1 MTKKRQKQKNT
12 RDLVLGIFVIGLVV
26 VVGAALFTSYTN
38 QGGTSGV
45 AETLNITTL
54 AGETLNIP
62 DEDKK
67 ATVVFAMA
75 YWCGTCIPEARA
87 LARLKAEMGDQL
99 QIVIVDIDP
108 SSNAELVQQF
118 QLAVG
123 NNANTLHWVL
133 DKEGVISRTY
143 ELRVLDTTI
152 IFNNQAQETYRD
164 AYPTDYNT
172 LHAQLEALGL

>member
-1 MTKKRQKQKNT
+1 MAKKRQKQKRN
-12 RDLVLGIFVIGLVV
+12 RDFILSILVV
-26 VVGAALFTSYTN
+26 GMVAVVGVALFTTYAGNSQT
-38 QGGTSGV
+38 GAV

-54 AGETLNIP
+54 TGETLSIP
-62 DEDKK
+62 AGDKQ

-87 LARLKAEMGDQL
+87 LARLKTEMGDGL
-99 QIVIVDIDP
+99 QIIAVDIDP

-118 QLAVG
+118 QQAVG
-123 NNANTLHWVL
+123 NNANTLYWVL

-143 ELRVLDTTI
+143 GLRALDTTV
-152 IFNNQAQETYRD
+152 IFNSQAQEIYRD

-172 LHAQLEALGL
+172 LRAQLEALGL